1 MDINKSIGQVI
12 RDLREKK
19 ELLLREVAAL
29 LEIDPSLLSKIERG
43 DKRPTKGQI
52 IMLAQILD
60 VEEKEL
66 LIAYLSDRLV
76 YEIRDEK
83 LATEAIKVAEQKI
96 EYLKKSNQIV

>member
-12 RDLREKK
+12 RELREQK
-19 ELLLREVAAL
+19 ELLLREVAAS

-43 DKRPTKGQI
+43 NKRPTKRQI
-52 IMLAQILD
+52 ILLAQIFD
-60 VEEKEL
+60 VNEKEL
-66 LIAYLSDRLV
+66 VIAYLSDRLV
-76 YEIRDEK
+76 YEIREEE